1 MSKLII
7 SFAALATLALPAIAP
22 VTAAYADTAQL
33 RINDLD
39 LSTAAGKAELDRRIE
54 KVAAKACPAQTTTGS
69 RIPDREGQKLC
80 MADVRKQIE
89 ARLANREGRG
99 SYGR

>member
-7 SFAALATLALPAIAP
+7 TAAALAALSLSAIAP
-22 VTAAYADTAQL
+22 VSAAFADTAQL
-33 RINDLD
+33 RVNDLD
-39 LSTAAGKAELDRRIE
+39 LSTAAGKAELARRIE
-54 KVAAKACPAQTTTGS
+54 TVAVKACPAVTTTGS

-89 ARLANREGRG
+89 ARLSAREGRG
-99 SYGR
+99 SFGR